1 MKVILVIDTQGLK
14 DKIKFDEHLI
24 KEGFLPIENEKFAYE
39 REAHTHLYN
48 TRTYIMDV
56 VSKGLEKS
64 GFDSCKLMFQV
75 GENPME
81 VYAYNHKKKNF
92 S

>member
-39 REAHTHLYN
+39 LWKFMRIITKKRIFHK
-48 TRTYIMDV
+48 II
-56 VSKGLEKS
+56 
-64 GFDSCKLMFQV
+64 FDGTFI
-75 GENPME
+75 
-81 VYAYNHKKKNF
+81 A
-92 S
+92 

>member
-1 MKVILVIDTQGLK
+1 VKVVLVVDIQGLK
-14 DKIKFDEHLI
+14 DKKIFDKHLK
-24 KEGFLPIENEKFAYE
+24 KEGFLPVENEDFAYE
-39 REAHTHLYN
+39 GEAHTHLYN
-48 TRTYIMDV
+48 TRAYIMDV

-64 GFDSCKLMFQV
+64 GFDTCKLMFQV

-81 VYAYNHKKKNF
+81 TYAYNHKEKNF